1 MTWQVASHGT
11 SRHQQCLELGVGVV
25 NNEEKAQPR
34 TRKVEEE
41 KKDTN
46 GGSAPNVAP
55 DRGQKFSIRQ
65 TNILIALEFTLY
77 HRYFNHTFVAKNNE
91 L

>member
-1 MTWQVASHGT
+1 MTWQVASHRTG
-11 SRHQQCLELGVGVV
+11 RRQQCLELGVGVV

-41 KKDTN
+41 KKDAN

-55 DRGQKFSIRQ
+55 DRS
-65 TNILIALEFTLY
+65 
-77 HRYFNHTFVAKNNE
+77 V
-91 L
+91 